1 MSGAE
6 TVPVVSICIPAYNG
20 YPYISLLIDEL
31 LASSRSDFEVVVS
44 DDCSKDQTWEY
55 LQTVSDRDSRLKCF
69 RNTAN
74 LGMDGNFARAV
85 SLARGEYVWLCGQDD
100 IIFHEGI
107 EAVAELL
114 RVEREIDFVYLND
127 TKIQEGDGDPRSI
140 QPIIGAAHVCG
151 VGLAD
156 FLRHT
161 KAVLPTFLPTY
172 IMKKAMWD
180 GVSVDRYFGTAYCQV
195 GVFLEASDGMRWCH
209 FDGSFVVGLLPQ
221 NGWQVSPINY
231 VKISFGY
238 YVMLGR
244 AMTRCVTIDGEMVAA
259 LYYKR
264 WKMLLYSIILLRS
277 YNLAVSREILD
288 ELMAAIRPF
297 GLISGVATV
306 LLRAPAAF
314 CNMLLQMVI
323 GRRIL
328 RSISASGVSR

>member
-6 TVPVVSICIPAYNG
+6 TVPVVSICIPTYNG
-20 YPYISLLIDEL
+20 HPYISVLIDEL

-100 IIFHEGI
+100 IIFHQGI

-114 RVEREIDFVYLND
+114 LLEREIDFIYLSN
-127 TKIQEGDGDPRSI
+127 TKIQEGTGDPRSI
-140 QPIIGAAHVCG
+140 QPIIGSEHVYG
-151 VGLAD
+151 VGLTD

-161 KAVLPTFLPTY
+161 KALLPTFLPTY
-172 IMKKAMWD
+172 IMKKAIWD
-180 GVSVDRYFGTAYCQV
+180 CVNVERYFGTAYCQV
-195 GVFLEASDGMRWCH
+195 GVFLESSDGMRWCH
-209 FDGSFVVGLLPQ
+209 FDGCFVVGLLPQ

-238 YVMLGR
+238 YVMLSR
-244 AMTRCVTIDGEMVAA
+244 VWEQCRTIDKELVAV
-259 LYYKR
+259 LYR
-264 WKMLLYSIILLRS
+264 NHLRSLVYSIILLRT
-277 YNLAVSREILD
+277 YNLSVSRDILD
-288 ELMAAIRPF
+288 ELRIAIRPF

-306 LLRAPAAF
+306 LLRAPVIF
-314 CNMLLQMVI
+314 SNMLLKMVVA
-323 GRRIL
+323 RRQL
-328 RSISASGVSR
+328 RRLFASGVPQ